1 MIRAAPFLAVATAFL
16 ALAGCQREAA
26 SPDPEGASAA
36 PSGAGSEDPETK
48 PGLALADGRLV
59 LPAVKGNPGA
69 AYFTLSNGSAKPVTF
84 AAIEITGAGMAM
96 LHQTMASGGH
106 STMAEM
112 ADPVVAPGEKLV
124 LAPSGKHVMVFDLP
138 EDLKPGASVEATL
151 TFADGDKLSAPLAVV
166 APGGA
171 N

>member
-1 MIRAAPFLAVATAFL
+1 MQRDVGLDADALHVVTRCGNEAF
-16 ALAGCQREAA
+16 Q
-26 SPDPEGASAA
+26 P
-36 PSGAGSEDPETK
+36 GAGFGDVVEDV
-48 PGLALADGRLV
+48 AL
-59 LPAVKGNPGA
+59 
-69 AYFTLSNGSAKPVTF
+69 
-84 AAIEITGAGMAM
+84 
-96 LHQTMASGGH
+96 H
-106 STMAEM
+106 
-112 ADPVVAPGEKLV
+112 PVVAPGEKLV